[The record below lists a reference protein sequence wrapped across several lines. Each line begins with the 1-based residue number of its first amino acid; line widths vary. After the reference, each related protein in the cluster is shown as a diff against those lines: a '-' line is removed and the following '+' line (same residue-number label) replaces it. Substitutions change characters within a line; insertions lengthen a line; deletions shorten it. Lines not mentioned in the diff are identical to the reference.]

1 MFRCP
6 QLPQPHHA
14 HTHPCHAHTPTVHTP
29 LCTHTLYTYTHHAH
43 TPHCA
48 HPFHY
53 AYTPPHTMCTHPTVH
68 SPTVHTLPPCT
79 QTPCSLLPCTHTPCT
94 HTPSC
99 TDTPTVHTP
108 HNHKMKSRPFSLL
121 HPNRPRPALG
131 LPLPLSLIPG
141 KGCEI
146 SAGTWLPP
154 PRRRV
159 YNSGQL
165 SEEVG
170 AKGLG
175 ERQTGLAHLCPAHPS
190 TEHPRRSRELLRLRV
205 LLGCWRGSLT
215 LLSPSEPPGDGGCC

>member
-1 MFRCP
+1 M
-6 QLPQPHHA
+6 
-14 HTHPCHAHTPTVHTP
+14 HTHPLCTHHCAHTPCTHTHTMHTHLTVHTP
-29 LCTHTLYTYTHHAH
+29 STMHTHPH
-43 TPHCA
+43 TPCA
-48 HPFHY
+48 HI
-53 AYTPPHTMCTHPTVH
+53 
-68 SPTVHTLPPCT
+68 PPCT
-79 QTPCSLLPCTHTPCT
+79 QTPCSLLPCTRTPCT

>member
-1 MFRCP
+1 MHTHTP
-6 QLPQPHHA
+6 A
-14 HTHPCHAHTPTVHTP
+14 MHTHPLCTHHCAHTPCTHTHTMHTHLTVHTP
-29 LCTHTLYTYTHHAH
+29 STMHTHPH
-43 TPHCA
+43 TPCA
-48 HPFHY
+48 HI
-53 AYTPPHTMCTHPTVH
+53 
-68 SPTVHTLPPCT
+68 PPCT
-79 QTPCSLLPCTHTPCT
+79 QTPCSLLPCTRTPCT

-146 SAGTWLPP
+146 SAATWLPP

>member
-1 MFRCP
+1 M
-6 QLPQPHHA
+6 
-14 HTHPCHAHTPTVHTP
+14 HTHPVHIHTPCTHTSLCTPLPLCIHTPTHHVHTSHRA
-29 LCTHTLYTYTHHAH
+29 LSHRAH
-43 TPHCA
+43 I
-48 HPFHY
+48 
-53 AYTPPHTMCTHPTVH
+53 
-68 SPTVHTLPPCT
+68 PPCT